1 MINKFFLLVV
11 LSLATPLA
19 TAHPHA
25 WMDLQT
31 RFLINDQQQLTG
43 LDLIW
48 HFDEF
53 YSANIIEDMKLK
65 EEPLE
70 KQYQDFARQSIEF
83 MAADNWLTHMEL
95 NGKQLT
101 FSTPTVYRTEKQD
114 YHLVLH
120 FVLPLKEP
128 VPLKGNSLSL
138 SIYDSTY
145 YVEMLHHKAG
155 AVSVSDHAATLC
167 DIRLEKPNP
176 PEDIS
181 AYAASLD
188 ITQQGEKG
196 LGTLFAEKVLLTC
209 QP

>member
-1 MINKFFLLVV
+1 MINRLFFLVF
-11 LSLATPLA
+11 LSLAALLA
-19 TAHPHA
+19 MAHPHA

-31 RFLINDQQQLTG
+31 RFLVNEKLQLTG

-48 HFDEF
+48 HFDDF
-53 YSANIIEDMKLK
+53 YSANIIEDMKQK

-83 MAADNWLTHMEL
+83 MAAENWLTHLEL
-95 NGKQLT
+95 NGKKLT
-101 FSTPTVYRTEKQD
+101 FSNPTVYRTEKQD

-128 VPLKGNSLSL
+128 VPLQGNSLSL

-145 YVEMLHHKAG
+145 YVEMLHHKTS
-155 AVSVSDHAATLC
+155 AVSLSDHAADLC
-167 DIRLEKPNP
+167 DIQLEEPNP

-188 ITQQGEKG
+188 INQQSEKG

>member
-1 MINKFFLLVV
+1 MINRLCFLVL
-11 LSLATPLA
+11 LSLAAPLA
-19 TAHPHA
+19 VAHPHA

-31 RFLINDQQQLTG
+31 RFLINEQQQLTG

-48 HFDEF
+48 HFDDF

-70 KQYQDFARQSIEF
+70 KQFQDFARQSIEF
-83 MAADNWLTHMEL
+83 MAADNWLTHLEL
-95 NGKQLT
+95 NGKKLA
-101 FSTPTVYRTEKQD
+101 FSNPTVYRTEKQD

-128 VPLKGNSLSL
+128 VSLKGNSLNL

-145 YVEMLHHKAG
+145 YVEMLHHKAS
-155 AVSVSDHAATLC
+155 AVTLSDKAANLC
-167 DIRLEKPNP
+167 AIRLEKPNP

-188 ITQQGEKG
+188 ITQQSEKG

-209 QP
+209 QA

>member
-1 MINKFFLLVV
+1 MINRLFFLVV

-19 TAHPHA
+19 MAHPHA

-48 HFDEF
+48 HFDDF
-53 YSANIIEDMKLK
+53 YSANIIEDMKQNK
-65 EEPLE
+65 EPLE
-70 KQYQDFARQSIEF
+70 KQFQDFARQSVEF
-83 MAADNWLTHMEL
+83 MATDNWLTHLEL
-95 NGKQLT
+95 NGKKLA
-101 FSTPTVYRTEKQD
+101 FSKPTVYRTEKQD
-114 YHLVLH
+114 YHLILH

-145 YVEMLHHKAG
+145 YVEMLHHKAS
-155 AVSVSDHAATLC
+155 AVSVSDHAADLC
-167 DIRLEKPNP
+167 DIRLETPNP
-176 PEDIS
+176 PDDIS

-188 ITQQGEKG
+188 INQQSEKG

>member
-1 MINKFFLLVV
+1 MISRLFFLIV

-19 TAHPHA
+19 VAHPHA

-48 HFDEF
+48 HFDDF
-53 YSANIIEDMKLK
+53 YSANLIEDMKQK

-70 KQYQDFARQSIEF
+70 KQFQDFARQSVEF

-95 NGKQLT
+95 NGKKLA
-101 FSTPTVYRTEKQD
+101 FSKPTAYRTEKQD

-128 VPLKGNSLSL
+128 IPLKGNSLSL

-145 YVEMLHHKAG
+145 YVEMLHHKAS
-155 AVSVSDHAATLC
+155 AVSISDHAANLC
-167 DIRLEKPNP
+167 DIRLETPNP
-176 PEDIS
+176 PDDIS

-188 ITQQGEKG
+188 INQQSEKG

>member
-1 MINKFFLLVV
+1 MISRLFFLIV

-19 TAHPHA
+19 VAHPHA

-48 HFDEF
+48 HFDDF
-53 YSANIIEDMKLK
+53 YSANLIEDMKQK

-70 KQYQDFARQSIEF
+70 KQFQDFARQSVEF
-83 MAADNWLTHMEL
+83 MATDNWLTHLEL
-95 NGKQLT
+95 NGKKLA
-101 FSTPTVYRTEKQD
+101 FSKPTAYRTEKQD

-128 VPLKGNSLSL
+128 IPLKGNSLSL

-145 YVEMLHHKAG
+145 YVEMLHHKTS
-155 AVSVSDHAATLC
+155 AVSISDYAANLC
-167 DIRLEKPNP
+167 DIRLETPNP

-188 ITQQGEKG
+188 INQKSEKG

>member
-31 RFLINDQQQLTG
+31 RFLINDQQQLVG

-83 MAADNWLTHMEL
+83 MAADNWLTHLEL
-95 NGKQLT
+95 NGKKLA
-101 FSTPTVYRTEKQD
+101 FSNPAVYRTEKQD

-120 FVLPLKEP
+120 FVLSLKEP

-145 YVEMLHHKAG
+145 YVEMLHHKVG
-155 AVSVSDHAATLC
+155 AVSVSDNAATLC
-167 DIRLEKPNP
+167 DVRLEKPDP
-176 PEDIS
+176 PADIS

-188 ITQQGEKG
+188 INQQSEKG

>member
-1 MINKFFLLVV
+1 MIKKICFFIAMGLT
-11 LSLATPLA
+11 SLQVM
-19 TAHPHA
+19 AHPHA

-31 RFLINDQQQLTG
+31 RFLINEQQQLTG

-48 HFDEF
+48 HFDDF
-53 YSANIIEDMKLK
+53 YSANIIEDMKQK
-65 EEPLE
+65 TEPLAQ
-70 KQYQDFARQSIEF
+70 QYQDFAKQSVEF
-83 MAADNWLTHMEL
+83 MAAENWLTHLEV
-95 NGKQLT
+95 NGNKVS
-101 FSTPTVYRTEKQD
+101 FSKPTAYRTEKQE

-128 VPLKGNSLSL
+128 IAIKGNTLSL

-145 YVEMLHHKAG
+145 YVEMLHHEANRI
-155 AVSVSDHAATLC
+155 SVSDNAKSLC
-167 DIRLEKPNP
+167 QIKLEKPNP

-188 ITQQGEKG
+188 INQQSESG